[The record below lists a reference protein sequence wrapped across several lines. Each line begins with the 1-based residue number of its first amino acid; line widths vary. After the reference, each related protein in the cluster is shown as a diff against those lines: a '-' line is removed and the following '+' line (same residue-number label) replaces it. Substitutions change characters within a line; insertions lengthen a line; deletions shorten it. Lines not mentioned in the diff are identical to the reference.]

1 MFQRILIVV
10 DRRASASAALEQGVE
25 LAAIHAAE
33 VVLFTMLPELPI
45 AMADS
50 MAFAVVSSGDFSA
63 AAADDARSVLRAASR
78 VAENAGV
85 HAIALVGCG
94 DDAADCIVQA
104 ARTHDCD
111 LIVVASRGANAVL
124 RLLNGSPIPGLI
136 SESSIPV
143 LVCKAVPSERIGV
156 EDMVKALV
164 AHDPSR

>member
-10 DRRASASAALEQGVE
+10 DRRVSAGSALEQGVE
-25 LAAIHAAE
+25 LAATHGAE

-45 AMADS
+45 AMADA

-63 AAADDARSVLRAASR
+63 AAGDDARRVLVEAAR
-78 VAENAGV
+78 VAEDAGV
-85 HAIALVGCG
+85 ASRAMIGCG
-94 DDAADCIVQA
+94 DDAGDCIVEA
-104 ARTHDCD
+104 ARKHGCD

-143 LVCKAVPSERIGV
+143 LVCKAAPNERVGV
-156 EDMVKALV
+156 DDMVKAVV